1 MGGLRGEGALNQVLE
16 HPGGKPFCCLMQKA
30 FVKYTLILGFLRGEA
45 LLLPYAK
52 SFCKIYF
59 DFGIF
64 KGRSPFAALCKK
76 LL

>member
-1 MGGLRGEGALNQVLE
+1 
-16 HPGGKPFCCLMQKA
+16 MQKA

-64 KGRSPFAALCKK
+64 KGRSPLMNGGETPFDRQINFKK
-76 LL
+76 YP